1 VCLFLVLVA
10 RDKENDFKEK
20 FYGKFLDM
28 GPLLWGSISYA
39 LKAPDI
45 PPIKL
50 KTWREP
56 SWDHP
61 KPGESEAENNICMCV
76 Q

>member
-1 VCLFLVLVA
+1 MVTVV
-10 RDKENDFKEK
+10 
-20 FYGKFLDM
+20 YM
-28 GPLLWGSISYA
+28 WGSISYA

-61 KPGESEAENNICMCV
+61 KPGESEAENIICMCV
-76 Q
+76 AGIHVTRIPSSR